1 MLTLSIIWELSFSAF
16 EMFIAVGIVWLL
28 WIEKLFPSR
37 GLSVAVMIVVAL
49 AAAGLN
55 WYTDYRKLKRKW
67 QAAQKQIQESE
78 ATGVEYE
85 GEIV

>member
-78 ATGVEYE
+78 TTAVEYE